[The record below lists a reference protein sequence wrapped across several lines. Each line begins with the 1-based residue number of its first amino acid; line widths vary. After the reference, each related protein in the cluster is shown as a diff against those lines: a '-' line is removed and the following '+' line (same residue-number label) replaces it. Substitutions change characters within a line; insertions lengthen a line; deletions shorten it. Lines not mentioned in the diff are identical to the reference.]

1 MSKRIVII
9 SFKVDGQYLEQ
20 EMKLQIQFYVIL
32 KDHIKSQN
40 NYVKN
45 NLIEKKATLGTQKKS
60 LYL

>member
-60 LYL
+60 LYI

>member
-45 NLIEKKATLGTQKKS
+45 NLNEKKATLGTQKKS

>member
-32 KDHIKSQN
+32 KDHIKS
-40 NYVKN
+40 
-45 NLIEKKATLGTQKKS
+45 
-60 LYL
+60 

>member
-45 NLIEKKATLGTQKKS
+45 NLNEKKATLGTQKKS
-60 LYL
+60 LYI

>member
-45 NLIEKKATLGTQKKS
+45 NLNDKKATVGTQKKS

>member
-20 EMKLQIQFYVIL
+20 EMKLQIHFYVIL

-45 NLIEKKATLGTQKKS
+45 NLNENKATVGTKKKS

>member
-20 EMKLQIQFYVIL
+20 EMKLQIQFYKIL

-45 NLIEKKATLGTQKKS
+45 NLNDKKATVGTQKKS